1 MPPNVTERYEVIAR
15 LGSGGM
21 ATVLLCHDG
30 RLDRRVAVKRLHA
43 DSPRDVE
50 HRFLREAKLGASM
63 NHPNLVSVYDTETDD
78 EGVVIVMEYV
88 EGETLAQA
96 LLRGPLPAARV
107 ASIARDL
114 GEALDHVHGEG
125 VVHRDVKPGNVLLRE
140 DGIAK
145 LADLGIA
152 VSVDQ
157 TRVTQ
162 SGTVLGSAA
171 YMAPEQLEGADVG
184 PAADVY
190 ALAAVCFEALT
201 GRKAR
206 TGRTPVEIAHSVAT
220 TPPPDVRDHAPDLP
234 AAAAAALARGMAREP
249 SERQGSAGEL
259 ALELAN
265 ALGGERREHTALARG
280 ETRTLPLAAAP
291 APLAAAPPSPAAPA
305 SRTPGARSD
314 ASVARSGEPASPTA
328 SASRTSASRSTT
340 SASRRSPS
348 FAGPL
353 AAGLIAL
360 AAVAVVAAVLL
371 SGGGDGDGRQADRPA
386 QSGSAQRDQAQS
398 NQAERDQARSEQTQ
412 SEQEQAE
419 QTPAEPAPAEPAP
432 ADQAVDPAQGTALN
446 EQGYALMQQGDYGG
460 AVPVLRKAVA
470 SWPEDSTDLNYAYA
484 LYNLGVSLNRSGSP
498 DEAIPYLE
506 KRLNWSNQRG
516 IVKKELKDAQQN
528 AGQG

>member
-21 ATVLLCHDG
+21 ATVLLCHDE

-96 LLRGPLPAARV
+96 LLRGPLPPARV
-107 ASIARDL
+107 AAIALDL

-162 SGTVLGSAA
+162 SGIVLGSAA

-190 ALAAVCFEALT
+190 ALAAVCFEALA

-206 TGRTPVEIAHSVAT
+206 TGRTPVEIAHSVAR
-220 TPPPDVRDHAPDLP
+220 TPPPDIRDHAPDLP
-234 AAAAAALARGMAREP
+234 AAAAAALTRGMAREP
-249 SERQGSAGEL
+249 SDRQRSAGQLASEL
-259 ALELAN
+259 AKALE
-265 ALGGERREHTALARG
+265 ESQTP
-280 ETRTLPLAAAP
+280 TLPLATDTTRVSDYH
-291 APLAAAPPSPAAPA
+291 PPS
-305 SRTPGARSD
+305 
-314 ASVARSGEPASPTA
+314 
-328 SASRTSASRSTT
+328 
-340 SASRRSPS
+340 RRAPS

-353 AAGLIAL
+353 AAGLLAL
-360 AAVAVVAAVLL
+360 VAVAVVAAVLL
-371 SGGGDGDGRQADRPA
+371 SGGGDGEDQQADRPA
-386 QSGSAQRDQAQS
+386 QGGSAQRDQPQG
-398 NQAERDQARSEQTQ
+398 NQAQRDKSQGTQTQ
-412 SEQEQAE
+412 TEQEQPE
-419 QTPAEPAPAEPAP
+419 QTAAEPPPAEPAPAGGP
-432 ADQAVDPAQGTALN
+432 VDPAQGAALN
-446 EQGYALMQQGDYGG
+446 EQGYALMQGGDYAG
-460 AVPVLRKAVA
+460 AVPVLRKSVA

-498 DEAIPYLE
+498 AEAIPYLE

-516 IVKKELKDAQQN
+516 VVKKELALARRN